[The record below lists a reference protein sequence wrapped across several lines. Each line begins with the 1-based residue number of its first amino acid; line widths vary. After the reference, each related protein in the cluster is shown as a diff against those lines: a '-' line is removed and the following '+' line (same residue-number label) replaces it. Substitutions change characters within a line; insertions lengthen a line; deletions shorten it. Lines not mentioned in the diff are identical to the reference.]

1 MATVRIST
9 KSAPTTA
16 PVEGRSGDTMV
27 FVKVR
32 ETYDL
37 HTLQGKISLIGIHT
51 PSSSIIKKNYP
62 GLLLQCKGYRPVSCD
77 VRLACASVLPLDPLG
92 VGTTEQDVAPE
103 DVFNPILYKAMS
115 NFGMSQLDQF
125 INAGGAVSIAGA
137 TLDANNEGI
146 DNLTD
151 DFDIYYGL
159 LAQTHEWKHANPQ
172 SGLVMSNL
180 TPLVYETYQS
190 IGDNGVSG
198 ADNPHLAI
206 APNDTTGVGAL
217 GNISVQTFRGR
228 AHALPMLNTTVPLS
242 YNGTATTRPTG
253 FFNSEYLNAMVDV
266 PAPKI
271 YCGCIVVPPSRLHQL
286 FFRMVVEWTI
296 EFSMIRALGDIT
308 SWAGLKQLGSTT
320 HFMSY
325 DYSSESKE
333 SVLKESTDLVDTSEE
348 SGIHK
353 VM

>member
-1 MATVRIST
+1 
-9 KSAPTTA
+9 
-16 PVEGRSGDTMV
+16 MV

-37 HTLQGKISLIGIHT
+37 HTLKGKMSVIGIHT

-62 GLLLQCKGYRPVSCD
+62 GLLMQCKAYRPVSCD

-92 VGTTEQDVAPE
+92 VGTTVDDVAPE
-103 DVFNPILYKAMS
+103 DVFNPILYKALS
-115 NFGMSQLDQF
+115 NFGMSQIDAY

-137 TLDANNEGI
+137 TLDANNNGF
-146 DNLTD
+146 DATD
-151 DFDIYYGL
+151 DFDLYYGL

-172 SGLVMSNL
+172 SGLVMSGL
-180 TPLVYETYQS
+180 VPLVYETYQT
-190 IGDNGVSG
+190 IGDNTGSG
-198 ADNPHLAI
+198 ASNPFPVTQPDDTIPTGQIGNLA
-206 APNDTTGVGAL
+206 
-217 GNISVQTFRGR
+217 VQTFRGR
-228 AHALPMLNTTVPLS
+228 SHALPMLNCTAPLPVNGAPGIIS
-242 YNGTATTRPTG
+242 PGFSGSVYNAQI
-253 FFNSEYLNAMVDV
+253 DV

-271 YCGCIVVPPSRLHQL
+271 YCGCILVPPSRLHQL
-286 FFRMVVEWTI
+286 FFRMVCEWTI
-296 EFSMIRALGDIT
+296 EFSQIRSLGEIT
-308 SWAGLKQLGSTT
+308 NWAGLKSLGSTT

-325 DYSSESKE
+325 DYSNDSKE

>member
-1 MATVRIST
+1 MERNTTNLVLVT
-9 KSAPTTA
+9 ENSALDTA
-16 PVEGRSGDTMV
+16 GDIMV

-51 PSSSIIKKNYP
+51 PSASIIKRNYP
-62 GLLLQCKGYRPVSCD
+62 GLLMQCKGYRPVSCD

-115 NFGMSQLDQF
+115 NFGMSQIDSF

-137 TLDANNEGI
+137 TLDANNNGL
-146 DNLTD
+146 DNITD

-172 SGLVMSNL
+172 SGLVMNNL
-180 TPLVYETYQS
+180 VPLVYETYQS

-198 ADNPHLAI
+198 ADNPHLAL
-206 APNDTTGVGAL
+206 APNDTVGVGAL
-217 GNISVQTFRGR
+217 ANISVQTFRGR
-228 AHALPMLNTTVPLS
+228 AHALPMLNTTVFQANAGVPVT
-242 YNGTATTRPTG
+242 GQPGFPT
-253 FFNSEYLNAMVDV
+253 FPSNAQTDV

-296 EFSMIRALGDIT
+296 EFSQIRALGDIT
-308 SWAGLKQLGSTT
+308 TWAGLKAIGSST
-320 HFMSY
+320 HYMSY
-325 DYSSESKE
+325 DYSNESKD
-333 SVLKESTDLVDTSEE
+333 SSLKESTDLVDTSEE